1 MAWFKIDDT
10 WWAHPKT
17 LELTPAAIALWVRAG
32 SWAAQQLTDG
42 HIPTHVLPIFSAGPE
57 IVAELVTVGYWD
69 TVPDGWKFH
78 DWDEYQ
84 PTRDEVHSRRKQE
97 ADRKATW
104 RAAKTTKPG
113 ALTDG
118 PVGQERPVPGDVPVG
133 QERPVPGDVPVGQE
147 RPVPGDVPVGQERP
161 VPDLATFLSALPDP
175 TRPDPLTTPTG
186 VGVVARN
193 ARGARGTRIPDDF
206 TITDQM
212 RAWAAERCP
221 GMDINLATEKFVN
234 YWQARPGKNGTKLDW
249 FATWRNWLLSDFE
262 RLPAQRGPSP
272 PKVTAAERAF
282 ALTQKFREEE
292 NNEDFPDVRAV
303 DGHGSD

>member
-17 LELTPAAIALWVRAG
+17 LELTSAAIALWVRAG
-32 SWAAQQLTDG
+32 SWASQQLTDG
-42 HIPTHVLPIFSAGPE
+42 HIPIHVLPIFSAGPE
-57 IVAELVTVGYWD
+57 IAAELVTVGYWD
-69 TVPDGWKFH
+69 AVSDGWKFH

-84 PTRDEVHSRRKQE
+84 PTRNEVHSRRKQE

-104 RAAKTTKPG
+104 RAAKTAKSQQDKGETESG
-113 ALTDG
+113 ALTAVPLG
-118 PVGQERPVPGDVPVG
+118 HVRPA
-133 QERPVPGDVPVGQE
+133 
-147 RPVPGDVPVGQERP
+147 
-161 VPDLATFLSALPDP
+161 PDLAMSLSALPDP
-175 TRPDPLTTPTG
+175 TRPDRLTTPTD
-186 VGVVARN
+186 VGVVAR
-193 ARGARGTRIPDDF
+193 GARIPDDF

-221 GMDINLATEKFVN
+221 GVDIDLATEKFVN

-262 RLPAQRGPSP
+262 RLSAQRGPLP

-282 ALTQKFREEE
+282 ALTQKFRKEE
-292 NNEDFPDVRAV
+292 NNEDFPNVRVV